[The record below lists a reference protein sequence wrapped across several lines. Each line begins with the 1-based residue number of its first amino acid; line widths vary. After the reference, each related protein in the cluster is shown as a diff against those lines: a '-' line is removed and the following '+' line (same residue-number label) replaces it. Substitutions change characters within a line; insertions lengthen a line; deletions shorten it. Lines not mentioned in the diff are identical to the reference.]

1 MASSTYSATP
11 QPPQRIRIVTH
22 PPLAPLRAWLPLPH
36 GAATVA
42 DLLDSVAGLVRGG
55 TALEAE
61 LQGESAADSLDSPSK
76 TDEVSFTVMQ
86 ALRSCQTRH

>member
-36 GAATVA
+36 GGGSGTVA
-42 DLLDSVAGLVRGG
+42 DLLHGVQGLVRDGR
-55 TALEAE
+55 ALEAE
-61 LQGESAADSLDSPSK
+61 LQGYLSLHSLP
-76 TDEVSFTVMQ
+76 
-86 ALRSCQTRH
+86 H